1 MKNNSNRMFGCAFI
15 IVIIIVSI
23 VAEIIGVRNQLSP
36 MDRAQLRGYCVGGA
50 SLIYGVIFYI
60 VKKHQK

>member
-1 MKNNSNRMFGCAFI
+1 MKNRNGIFGIAFI

-50 SLIYGVIFYI
+50 GLIYGMIFYI
-60 VKKHQK
+60 VKNHRK

>member
-1 MKNNSNRMFGCAFI
+1 MKNRNGIFGITFI

-50 SLIYGVIFYI
+50 SLIYGVIFLL
-60 VKKHQK
+60 